1 MKRLAL
7 FLVISL
13 TILVIWK
20 LSSSNQWRVIESNP
34 SPTTISANS
43 RINKEQ
49 KKSEILKR
57 VRNIAQRRMP
67 NVKFDGHEKTNFSEF
82 NPVIE
87 ELDVM
92 EILLAV
98 EADFGID
105 IPEKAINAMVGYQ
118 NRRNLRGQLSLSQIA
133 ELVDAVV
140 PSAVR

>member
-1 MKRLAL
+1 
-7 FLVISL
+7 
-13 TILVIWK
+13 
-20 LSSSNQWRVIESNP
+20 
-34 SPTTISANS
+34 
-43 RINKEQ
+43 
-49 KKSEILKR
+49 
-57 VRNIAQRRMP
+57 MP